1 MLGVVCDGMGGHAGG
16 AEAAES
22 ALQAFLATHRS
33 LVGEKDVKP
42 NARLRLSLNAAN
54 DAVGERREQEG
65 DAELADM
72 GTTLTAFEMDLYS
85 IRWIS
90 VGDSPLYLWAKN
102 SQRLVPLNKLH
113 NAPGYT
119 NQLTSVLQGYRIPLI
134 DEEQQGMT
142 VLPGDWVIAASD
154 GLDTLKKDS
163 IQRAAMRASG
173 QDGADLAAAP
183 AGRGAPGREEE
194 PGQHHGDRRAGG
206 NSRSRRSPVTIT
218 GHRRPARTRV
228 GRGSPIPTLPARRP
242 PNATAGSR
250 RRKPEREPC
259 STTCTTWRTGR
270 DPPAKWRGRPVPPS
284 ESPRRSSTSASTSP
298 APGRSSRA
306 RP

>member
-42 NARLRLSLNAAN
+42 KARLRLSLNAAN

-102 SQRLVPLNKLH
+102 CQRLVPLNKLH
-113 NAPGYT
+113 NVPGYT

-134 DEEQQGMT
+134 DEEHQGMT
-142 VLPGDWVIAASD
+142 VLPGDWVIGASD
-154 GLDTLKKDS
+154 GLDTLKKDA

-173 QDGADLAAAP
+173 QDGADLAA
-183 AGRGAPGREEE
+183 RLLDEV
-194 PGQHHGDRRAGG
+194 RRAAKKNQDNTTVIAVLAG
-206 NSRSRRSPVTIT
+206 T
-218 GHRRPARTRV
+218 PAADDV
-228 GRGSPIPTLPARRP
+228 Q
-242 PNATAGSR
+242 
-250 RRKPEREPC
+250 
-259 STTCTTWRTGR
+259 
-270 DPPAKWRGRPVPPS
+270 
-284 ESPRRSSTSASTSP
+284 
-298 APGRSSRA
+298 
-306 RP
+306 